1 MKWEETLEFK
11 HCTIQFF
18 VYFIF
23 TLIVFLLL
31 VAFLSCTVGPPVLC
45 FSIELFNK
53 TRQLLVQLLDVI
65 QQPRLLVE
73 AGSGRLCSI
82 RDVSIL
88 TKEKC
93 SNKKSMNLKNAF
105 YNLR

>member
-1 MKWEETLEFK
+1 MHNALLRLVLHHTKTK
-11 HCTIQFF
+11 
-18 VYFIF
+18 IF
-23 TLIVFLLL
+23 ALIVFLLF
-31 VAFLSCTVGPPVLC
+31 VAILSCIVDPPVLC

-53 TRQLLVQLLDVI
+53 TRQLSVQLLDVI

-73 AGSGRLCSI
+73 AGSGQLCSI

-93 SNKKSMNLKNAF
+93 SDKKSMNQKKA
-105 YNLR
+105 